1 MIFYFMKLSCV
12 DYAIIQLKSGVYLFE
27 VKKAARLMQPCWN
40 HFELEI
46 NPKSLILKPE
56 ELLT

>member
-1 MIFYFMKLSCV
+1 
-12 DYAIIQLKSGVYLFE
+12 
-27 VKKAARLMQPCWN
+27 MQPCWN

-56 ELLT
+56 ELLYWEIESPVNESIEEKDINTKGSRRKYGIW

>member
-1 MIFYFMKLSCV
+1 MKLSCV

-27 VKKAARLMQPCWN
+27 VKRLSRLMQPCWN